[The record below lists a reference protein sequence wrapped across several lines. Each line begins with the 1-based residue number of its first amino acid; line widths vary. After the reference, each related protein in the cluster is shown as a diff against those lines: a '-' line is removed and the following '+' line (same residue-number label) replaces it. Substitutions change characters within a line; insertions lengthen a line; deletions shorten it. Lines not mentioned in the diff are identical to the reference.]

1 MAKLLR
7 FVAGVE
13 RNTEMATK
21 VAQQMM
27 FCKSCGK
34 QTLHQKNIKEMSW
47 LMHLVLTI
55 FTAGIWLMIW
65 VFILLWH
72 MIAKPASAVANRWVC
87 SQCGR

>member
-34 QTLHQKNIKEMSW
+34 QTKKKKNIKEMSW

>member
-7 FVAGVE
+7 FVVGVE
-13 RNTEMATK
+13 GNTEMATK

-55 FTAGIWLMIW
+55 FTGGIWLIIW
-65 VFILLWH
+65 VLMFLWH
-72 MIAKPASAVANRWVC
+72 MVAKPASAVANRWVC
-87 SQCGR
+87 SQCGK